1 MSLRELSEGAGLV
14 GVGPVEVRHEF
25 LGVSKF
31 GGEDPRSF
39 LVGAF
44 VAGPADQVQKLAG
57 PTSPV
62 DLGVEDLG
70 DLVLRFTVDF
80 DGWRRR
86 LNTSGDGVRSSGF
99 QLRDVENWMDGTH
112 GVQ

>member
-1 MSLRELSEGAGLV
+1 M
-14 GVGPVEVRHEF
+14 EVRYEF

-57 PTSPV
+57 PTPPV

-70 DLVLRFTVDF
+70 DLVLRFSVDF
-80 DGWRRR
+80 DGRRWC
-86 LNTSGDGVRSSGF
+86 LDASGDGIRCSGF
-99 QLRDVENWMDGTH
+99 QLRDVENRMDGSH
-112 GVQ
+112 GIR

>member
-14 GVGPVEVRHEF
+14 GVGPVEVRYEF
-25 LGVSKF
+25 LGVSEF

-39 LVGAF
+39 FVGAF

-62 DLGVEDLG
+62 DLGVENLG
-70 DLVLRFTVDF
+70 DLVLWFTVDF
-80 DGWRRR
+80 DGWRRC
-86 LNTSGDGVRSSGF
+86 LDTSGDGVRGSGL
-99 QLRDVENWMDGTH
+99 QLRDMKDRMDGTH
-112 GVQ
+112 GVR

>member
-1 MSLRELSEGAGLV
+1 MS
-14 GVGPVEVRHEF
+14 EF
-25 LGVSKF
+25 S
-31 GGEDPRSF
+31 GEDPQGF

-44 VAGPADQVQKLAG
+44 VAGPADQVQESTG
-57 PTSPV
+57 PTPPV
-62 DLGVEDLG
+62 DLGVENFR

>member
-1 MSLRELSEGAGLV
+1 M
-14 GVGPVEVRHEF
+14 EVRYEF

-44 VAGPADQVQKLAG
+44 VTGPADQVQKLAG

-80 DGWRRR
+80 DGRRR
-86 LNTSGDGVRSSGF
+86 CLDASGDGVRCSGF
-99 QLRDVENWMDGTH
+99 QLRDVKDRMDGSH
-112 GVQ
+112 GIR